1 MGNTGSFY
9 LGHLSLSN
17 IYLSFKM
24 NNQHFVI
31 GIIYLKRILFIVP
44 RPVVVR
50 YTSGVHFED
59 LDTREIIFRDGKYF
73 SCIRNIFK
81 GRDFFSV
88 SSFNLVVIV
97 LPILAGRRSNC
108 RYIWNSLRHWQR
120 FRGISPNFIIYT
132 TVLFRRSVYWL
143 EWSD

>member
-108 RYIWNSLRHWQR
+108 RYIWNSFTSLTTFSW
-120 FRGISPNFIIYT
+120 NFTKLHY
-132 TVLFRRSVYWL
+132 LHYSSV
-143 EWSD
+143 

>member
-73 SCIRNIFK
+73 SCIRNIFD

-88 SSFNLVVIV
+88 SSFLYFYF
-97 LPILAGRRSNC
+97 LFT
-108 RYIWNSLRHWQR
+108 SL
-120 FRGISPNFIIYT
+120 FFSFFSFLLLICFFFFPFFLFFLIFIIF
-132 TVLFRRSVYWL
+132 VIFEGFWAGSEMFGVV
-143 EWSD
+143 